1 MQAITNVKTLGQAVR
16 KGRKSLDLTQE
27 QLAFAAGVGTRFIVD
42 LEAGKNTL
50 TLEPALRVVDALG
63 GRLQLVGM
71 PGEEG
76 QHNGS

>member
-42 LEAGKNTL
+42 LEAGKATL

>member
-1 MQAITNVKTLGQAVR
+1 MQAISNVKTLGQAVR
-16 KGRKSLDLTQE
+16 KGRKSLGLTQE